1 VPFRDGVKADN
12 VTDRVEI
19 ITRLSNLM
27 NCALHETAPKVP
39 AKRAEDGEHRERD
52 NCTYYYYSPLYGSS
66 GRGEQPAL
74 IPDAE
79 GMQ

>member
-1 VPFRDGVKADN
+1 MKTV
-12 VTDRVEI
+12 
-19 ITRLSNLM
+19 
-27 NCALHETAPKVP
+27 PKVP